1 MMAGSTGPSST
12 RSTRRQQPAT
22 AGQTN
27 AQAAQRNV
35 TSWVKPESL
44 GTIIAFF
51 LVIVAG
57 ATYLRLDH
65 TPRIQPATAEPT
77 VFSEER
83 ARMHIRELTVTIGDR
98 QVRA

>member
-1 MMAGSTGPSST
+1 MAT
-12 RSTRRQQPAT
+12 RSTRRQQPDA
-22 AGQTN
+22 ALQTSL
-27 AQAAQRNV
+27 QAAQHNV

-57 ATYLRLDH
+57 ATYLRLDY
-65 TPRIQPATAEPT
+65 TPRVQPATAEPT

-83 ARMHIRELTVTIGDR
+83 ARMHIKALTVDIGDR